1 MYFNVL
7 IDVASEPG
15 RLTRLEKYFREK
27 GFKTRI
33 LTAETLRLTYR
44 SSLESLDRV
53 VREIVSSLN
62 EVSQYIRTLCIEA
75 WINTQAVKSS
85 ARTMVV
91 GSGDNIAQVRI
102 GPRGAVIKAVWS
114 KVLPSTSILPGTAL
128 RRCLEPLDVSS
139 LEEEILGKARAIESI
154 AKSITQLNISSE
166 KTRSN
171 PA

>member
-1 MYFNVL
+1 
-7 IDVASEPG
+7 
-15 RLTRLEKYFREK
+15 
-27 GFKTRI
+27 
-33 LTAETLRLTYR
+33 
-44 SSLESLDRV
+44 V

-75 WINTQAVKSS
+75 WINTQAVKSN

-114 KVLPSTSILPGTAL
+114 KVLPSTRVLPGTAL
-128 RRCLEPLDVSS
+128 RRCLEPRDMSR
-139 LEEEILGKARAIESI
+139 LEEEMLGKARAIDSI
-154 AKSITQLNISSE
+154 ARSITKLNMSSE
-166 KTRSN
+166 KTGGN